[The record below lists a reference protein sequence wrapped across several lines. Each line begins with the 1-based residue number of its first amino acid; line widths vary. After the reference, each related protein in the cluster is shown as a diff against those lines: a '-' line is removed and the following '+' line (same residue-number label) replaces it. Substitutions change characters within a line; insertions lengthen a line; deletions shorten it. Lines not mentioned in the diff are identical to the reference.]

1 MTRNSFGGNKTKSYA
16 RKHINSNV
24 SSIRL
29 PSSDE
34 EFFVVVSKLMGG
46 NICRVIDH
54 DNNTLQCHIRGK
66 FSSKFKHSNLI
77 MAGSILLVGKRE
89 WEKPPLKN
97 CDVLE
102 IYDYSQLKLFDKY
115 PVENNIIQKLLSLVS
130 YDNSIKIDEHDNIFS
145 NNTYETLFDKNISVT
160 DEKENDEIDV
170 NDI

>member
-1 MTRNSFGGNKTKSYA
+1 MPKNTFGGNKTKSYA
-16 RKHINSNV
+16 RKHINSNI

-29 PSSDE
+29 PLNAE
-34 EFFVVVSKLMGG
+34 EIFVIVSKLMGG

-77 MAGSILLVGKRE
+77 TPGSILLVGKRE

-102 IYDYSQLKLFDKY
+102 IYDYNQLKLF
-115 PVENNIIQKLLSLVS
+115 
-130 YDNSIKIDEHDNIFS
+130 
-145 NNTYETLFDKNISVT
+145 
-160 DEKENDEIDV
+160 
-170 NDI
+170 